1 MSSTSWK
8 DRLLGGFRK
17 TSDRL
22 TENLATIGGGTA
34 RLDDATLDEVEDA
47 LILSDLGPSAAA
59 RIRNRLAEQR
69 FGRDIDE
76 RTLREAVAEEIAA
89 ILRPV
94 AKPLEVTAFP
104 RPQVILVIGVVI
116 LVPASFGLALL
127 LRVKVRGAGLLR
139 SLVFAPA
146 IIAPILVGLIWV
158 FILDPKL
165 GLINR
170 SLEELGLPGYQ
181 WIGGNHLTPYAV
193 AVVFI
198 WMSIGFAMT
207 IFYAGLQQ
215 VPSDV
220 LEASQLDGASMT
232 QQLRYVT
239 VPMMRE
245 TFAIVTVLMITNVF
259 KIFELVYMLT
269 SGGPVHRSE
278 VLVSYMYFVTFTNLQ
293 YGPGMAIAVIITV
306 LGAVFSV
313 GYLLLS
319 RERGRTA

>member
-1 MSSTSWK
+1 MGWLSAKWK
-8 DRLLGGFRK
+8 LALMLAPSVIVFSVFVVYPVLYSLGYSFTNFSGFGD
-17 TSDRL
+17 TTFVGL
-22 TENLATIGGGTA
+22 ENY
-34 RLDDATLDEVEDA
+34 RQ
-47 LILSDLGPSAAA
+47 LSDDQFFWVAL
-59 RIRNRLAEQR
+59 RN
-69 FGRDIDE
+69 
-76 RTLREAVAEEIAA
+76 TL
-89 ILRPV
+89 
-94 AKPLEVTAFP
+94 
-104 RPQVILVIGVVI
+104 VILVIGVVI